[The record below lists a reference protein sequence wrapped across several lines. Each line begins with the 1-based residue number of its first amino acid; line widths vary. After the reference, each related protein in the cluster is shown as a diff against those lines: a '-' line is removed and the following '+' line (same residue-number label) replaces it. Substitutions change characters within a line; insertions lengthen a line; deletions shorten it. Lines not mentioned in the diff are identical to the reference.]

1 VKHQT
6 CYISTKEEQKKKK
19 STIETQPFAYKFV
32 GFFFSSSHI
41 SLEIINQM
49 GPQKRYLKKKKKN
62 QKNRT
67 LLLNFVSLPSF
78 PSALE
83 KGER

>member
-1 VKHQT
+1 VKHQTCYISFYKKKT
-6 CYISTKEEQKKKK
+6 CYISTKEEQKKKKK

-49 GPQKRYLKKKKKN
+49 GPQKRYLKKKKNPKEPD
-62 QKNRT
+62 
-67 LLLNFVSLPSF
+67 FVTEF
-78 PSALE
+78 CVTT
-83 KGER
+83 